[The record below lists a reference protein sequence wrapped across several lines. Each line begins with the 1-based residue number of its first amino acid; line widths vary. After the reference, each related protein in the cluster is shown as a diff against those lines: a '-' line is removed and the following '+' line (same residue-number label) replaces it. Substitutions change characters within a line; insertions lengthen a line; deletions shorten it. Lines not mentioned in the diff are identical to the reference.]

1 MLSPICASAVV
12 VIVFILL
19 VPESVPPSAEYAT
32 AIKPALIAGS
42 GAIAPPSVLLMKP
55 FAWTASAFVLTVLFI
70 ATVVLSIYTIYCSL
84 ERSGENRRRIVM
96 ALAILLPALISFIL
110 EVTVKEKWTI
120 AERSLQN
127 IMMKTQNFSQPPFTM
142 TMNVLAMWETLMLV
156 LALSAICVPFPTS
169 SASPGEGLIRRK
181 SLATALLFLGA
192 FTLTTAVVQ
201 INLLISLPGNAAIL
215 GVSEQAINTLASGT
229 ALVSGTF
236 FTLLLAAMYVP
247 VVVFLGLDTNAV
259 AMGLGSATSIER
271 QTWLEQ
277 NGLASTW
284 RHQAAR
290 LAALLC
296 PILTGWLGEPITRAL
311 SSVFG
316 R

>member
-1 MLSPICASAVV
+1 
-12 VIVFILL
+12 
-19 VPESVPPSAEYAT
+19 
-32 AIKPALIAGS
+32 
-42 GAIAPPSVLLMKP
+42 
-55 FAWTASAFVLTVLFI
+55 
-70 ATVVLSIYTIYCSL
+70 
-84 ERSGENRRRIVM
+84 M
-96 ALAILLPALISFIL
+96 ALVILLPAIIAFIL
-110 EVTVKEKWTI
+110 EATVNEKWTI

-127 IMMKTQNFSQPPFTM
+127 ITMKTQNFSQPQFTVI
-142 TMNVLAMWETLMLV
+142 MNVLAMWETLMLV
-156 LALSAICVPFPTS
+156 LALSAICVPIPTT
-169 SASPGEGLIRRK
+169 SASPGEELIRRK

-192 FTLTTAVVQ
+192 FTLTAAVVQ
-201 INLLISLPGNAAIL
+201 INLLVSLPGNAAVL
-215 GVSEQAINTLASGT
+215 GVSEQAITTLAGGT

-259 AMGLGSATSIER
+259 AVGLGSATPTER

-277 NGLASTW
+277 NGLASSW
-284 RHQAAR
+284 RHQAGR
-290 LAALLC
+290 VAALLC